1 VVVDGHLRQIRE
13 IEIGQCDL
21 RYAHTRIERPKES
34 LALAASVERIGQI
47 VPVIVTTAFVLLDG
61 YLRVKA
67 LKHLGR
73 DTVMA
78 EIWDYTEE
86 EALVEILAR
95 SHGRKWDVIEEAAL
109 LAELHD
115 RCRLSQERIA
125 SMVGRTQGWVSSRL
139 ALYGALT
146 DDMREL
152 IRTGAVSTW
161 TATRVIAPIAR
172 AIPEHGKAL
181 SERLSTVSLST
192 REMAQF
198 FRHYHKAT
206 RRQRDAMVHDPVLF
220 VKSLYA
226 RQEALDARALKEGPE
241 GTWCKDLNVVTHILA
256 RLFTRVPTLFYEGQ
270 SQLDRRV
277 LLTAFEESERQFMEL
292 EREIRRYDDNRRE
305 QAGHYESS
313 RTGCPHPADRRDP
326 EDLPEHRQAGGPGG
340 VAGHPTQALSPRGP
354 LIAYP

>member
-1 VVVDGHLRQIRE
+1 MVREIRE
-13 IEIGQCDL
+13 IEIGQLDL
-21 RYAHTRIERPKES
+21 RYAHTRIEQPRES
-34 LALAASVERIGQI
+34 LALAASIERIDQI

-78 EIWDYTEE
+78 EIWDCTEE

-95 SHGRKWDVIEEAAL
+95 SHNRTWDVLEEAAL

-115 RCRLSQERIA
+115 RCHLSQERIA
-125 SMVGRTQGWVSSRL
+125 SMVGRTQSWVSSRL
-139 ALYGALT
+139 ALYSALSE
-146 DDMREL
+146 DLIAL

-181 SERLSTVSLST
+181 SERLSTASLST

-198 FRHYHKAT
+198 FRHYQKAT
-206 RRQRDAMVHDPVLF
+206 RRQRDAMVGDPVLF
-220 VKSLYA
+220 VKSLHA
-226 RQEALDARALKEGPE
+226 RQEGRDARALKAGPE

-256 RLFTRVPTLFYEGQ
+256 RLFTRVSTLFYEGQ
-270 SQLDRRV
+270 SNLDRRI
-277 LLTAFEESERQFMEL
+277 LLTAFEESERYFIEL
-292 EREIRRYDDNRRE
+292 TKEIRRYDDTRRE
-305 QAGHYESS
+305 QAGNHESS
-313 RTGCPHPADRRDP
+313 RAGSPHPADQRDP
-326 EDLPEHRQAGGPGG
+326 EDLPERCQAGDTGNM
-340 VAGHPTQALSPRGP
+340 AGTAEAVSV
-354 LIAYP
+354 